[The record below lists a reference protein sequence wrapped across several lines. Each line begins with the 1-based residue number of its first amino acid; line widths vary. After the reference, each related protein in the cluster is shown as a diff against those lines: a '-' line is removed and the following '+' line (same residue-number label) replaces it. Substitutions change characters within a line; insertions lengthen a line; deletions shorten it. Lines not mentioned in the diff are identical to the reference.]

1 MTGSTRK
8 HLPPE
13 ERREQIIDAAI
24 EVFSEKG
31 FEGTSNKEVAR
42 IAGIASP
49 GLIYHYFTD
58 KLELLREALLA
69 RMPHPP
75 EIVFDASRPLNETL
89 YEITG
94 QVLGDLSN
102 PRTVKLLRVLLG
114 EALRRPEFA
123 RMMTETMEKRVF
135 ARLEGIF
142 KTHIEQGTLRAD
154 LDPTLT
160 TIRFMGGMFQIFF
173 AREVMQLP
181 SALALDNAKNRNHH
195 EDDFL
200 KATLAT
206 TATSATEN
214 K

>member
-181 SALALDNAKNRNHH
+181 SALALDIAKIRYQLV
-195 EDDFL
+195 DDFL
-200 KATLAT
+200 QGTLAS
-206 TATSATEN
+206 TASSATEN
-214 K
+214 